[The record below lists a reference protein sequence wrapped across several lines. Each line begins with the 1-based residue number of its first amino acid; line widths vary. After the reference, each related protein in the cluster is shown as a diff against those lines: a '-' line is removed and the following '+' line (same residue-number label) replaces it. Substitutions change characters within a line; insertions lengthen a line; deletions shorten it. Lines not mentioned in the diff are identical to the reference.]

1 MAGITDQQKHSIS
14 INFKSSGFFINFL
27 ATSPAFTLR
36 AEHPTG
42 KQYAHYLRAVS
53 DYCELPI
60 VEDSNVE
67 KISYSN
73 NAFKLKINGTD
84 LIESRFL
91 VWAAGEFQFPN
102 LNIFKGAEF
111 CLHNSEVRSWSD
123 LEGDEF
129 YIIGGFESGMDAAF
143 NLSSL
148 GKKVN
153 VLDRQSPWNDRDTD
167 PSLNLSPYTLERL
180 REEYKNGRINL
191 FEDTDIKNIEEKT
204 NISYTFQTAQSEVY
218 QNSTNF
224 EVSESVSELIIYV
237 RVSMPDPLDLSQQ
250 IRELIYDTTG
260 VNVSTLSQEARY
272 VHVKIKNPNGEIFYE
287 KLASESIEPVVEVH
301 RPPLTPGTWILEV
314 EARGYGFNIF
324 EVVEAEDNFA
334 AIITVTSECVKFS
347 EEDCQIEE

>member
-1 MAGITDQQKHSIS
+1 MKVTNSVFTFILTSLFITSSIGCFGLVPMRES
-14 INFKSSGFFINFL
+14 L
-27 ATSPAFTLR
+27 
-36 AEHPTG
+36 
-42 KQYAHYLRAVS
+42 
-53 DYCELPI
+53 ELMRGEPI
-60 VEDSNVE
+60 IE
-67 KISYSN
+67 KI
-73 NAFKLKINGTD
+73 D
-84 LIESRFL
+84 
-91 VWAAGEFQFPN
+91 
-102 LNIFKGAEF
+102 
-111 CLHNSEVRSWSD
+111 
-123 LEGDEF
+123 
-129 YIIGGFESGMDAAF
+129 
-143 NLSSL
+143 
-148 GKKVN
+148 
-153 VLDRQSPWNDRDTD
+153 
-167 PSLNLSPYTLERL
+167 
-180 REEYKNGRINL
+180 
-191 FEDTDIKNIEEKT
+191 EKT